1 MLCAYDIH
9 THEVMYEFYDHK
21 SHVEVAD
28 ILTKLKQGNK
38 HYRLY
43 VILDCWSAHITKKLL
58 ELLNGQA
65 IELVYLP
72 TNASWMND
80 VERVFADI
88 EKNVL
93 ANSNSPTTEHLQERI
108 SNYLEVE
115 YPKKIWS
122 TIYVTIYLAY
132 CLLLVVHPKVHLM
145 CLYFPKCRYKL
156 LLALSFIMHLVWLH
170 TKT

>member
-1 MLCAYDIH
+1 MVH
-9 THEVMYEFYDHK
+9 EFYDHK
-21 SHVEVAD
+21 SHVEVAN
-28 ILTKLKQGNK
+28 ILTKLKQRNK

-43 VILDCWSAHITKKLL
+43 VMLDCWSAHITKELP

-72 TNASWMND
+72 TTNASWMND

-88 EKNVL
+88 EKNDVL

-115 YPKKIWS
+115 YPKKI
-122 TIYVTIYLAY
+122 
-132 CLLLVVHPKVHLM
+132 
-145 CLYFPKCRYKL
+145 
-156 LLALSFIMHLVWLH
+156 
-170 TKT
+170 

>member
-1 MLCAYDIH
+1 MYAEKVPKVEAKQNVRGVFEMLCAYDIH
-9 THEVMYEFYDHK
+9 THEVVHEFYDHK
-21 SHVEVAD
+21 SHVEVAN
-28 ILTKLKQGNK
+28 ILTKLKQRNK

-43 VILDCWSAHITKKLL
+43 VMLDCWSAHITKELP

-72 TNASWMND
+72 TTNASWMND

-88 EKNVL
+88 EKNDVL

-115 YPKKIWS
+115 YPKKI
-122 TIYVTIYLAY
+122 
-132 CLLLVVHPKVHLM
+132 
-145 CLYFPKCRYKL
+145 
-156 LLALSFIMHLVWLH
+156 
-170 TKT
+170 

>member
-9 THEVMYEFYDHK
+9 THEVIYKFYNHK
-21 SHVEVAD
+21 SQVEVAD

-43 VILDCWSAHITKKLL
+43 VILDCWSAHITKKLP

-88 EKNVL
+88 EKT
-93 ANSNSPTTEHLQERI
+93 P
-108 SNYLEVE
+108 
-115 YPKKIWS
+115 
-122 TIYVTIYLAY
+122 
-132 CLLLVVHPKVHLM
+132 
-145 CLYFPKCRYKL
+145 
-156 LLALSFIMHLVWLH
+156 
-170 TKT
+170 

>member
-1 MLCAYDIH
+1 MSFNEKGTIAVKHYGGKIYAEKAPKVEAKQNVRGVFEMLCAYDIH

-21 SHVEVAD
+21 
-28 ILTKLKQGNK
+28 
-38 HYRLY
+38 
-43 VILDCWSAHITKKLL
+43 
-58 ELLNGQA
+58 LLNGQA

-93 ANSNSPTTEHLQERI
+93 VNSNSPTTEHLQERI

-115 YPKKIWS
+115 YPKKI
-122 TIYVTIYLAY
+122 
-132 CLLLVVHPKVHLM
+132 
-145 CLYFPKCRYKL
+145 
-156 LLALSFIMHLVWLH
+156 
-170 TKT
+170 

>member
-1 MLCAYDIH
+1 MSFDEKGTIAVKHYGGKMYAEKAPKVEAKQNVRGVFEMLCAYDIH
-9 THEVMYEFYDHK
+9 THEVMYEFYNHK

-28 ILTKLKQGNK
+28 ILTKLKQRNK

-43 VILDCWSAHITKKLL
+43 VILDCWSAHVTKKLL
-58 ELLNGQA
+58 KLLNGQA

-80 VERVFADI
+80 VERLFADI

-93 ANSNSPTTEHLQERI
+93 ANSNAPTTEHLQERI

-115 YPKKIWS
+115 YPKKI
-122 TIYVTIYLAY
+122 
-132 CLLLVVHPKVHLM
+132 
-145 CLYFPKCRYKL
+145 
-156 LLALSFIMHLVWLH
+156 
-170 TKT
+170 